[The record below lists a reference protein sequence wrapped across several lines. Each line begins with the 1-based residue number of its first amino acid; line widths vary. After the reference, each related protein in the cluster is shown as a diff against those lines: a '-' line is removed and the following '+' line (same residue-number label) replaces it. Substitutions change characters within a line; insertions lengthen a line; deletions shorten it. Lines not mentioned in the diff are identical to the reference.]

1 MQDILGMEMKPE
13 VQPPQSD
20 GETVMGLHIWSSF
33 FKPTIYSF
41 AQSLSN
47 VPHPLASVNGIVPS
61 VIAGVRGMVELPPF
75 EGFAEINF
83 GNVSHFVGIDHT

>member
-1 MQDILGMEMKPE
+1 MGRQLWDYTSG
-13 VQPPQSD
+13 VVGSVD
-20 GETVMGLHIWSSF
+20 GFF